1 MHQQGHINVRLV
13 LNVIIKVKEKYKN
26 ITSKFNEIVL

>member
-13 LNVIIKVKEKYKN
+13 LNVIIKVKEKIQKHN
-26 ITSKFNEIVL
+26 VKIQ